1 MSESIH
7 KTFQQLREAVLA
19 GPGALSEEER
29 QRIANWSAS
38 PDQGPASQQMDESL
52 AKVLTKVTRN
62 AYKVTDEDIQGLLAA
77 GYSEDAVFEAVISTA
92 LGTAIG
98 RYERGMAVLRATK
111 GAADASSDS

>member
-7 KTFQQLREAVLA
+7 TAFQRLRDAVLQ
-19 GPGALSEEER
+19 GPGTLSAEER
-29 QRIANWSAS
+29 QRIAAWSAN
-38 PDQGPASQQMDESL
+38 PDQGPADQQMDAAL

-77 GYSEDAVFEAVISTA
+77 GYSEDAVFEAVTSAA

-98 RYERGMAVLRATK
+98 RYERGLAVLRATK
-111 GAADASSDS
+111 GEG